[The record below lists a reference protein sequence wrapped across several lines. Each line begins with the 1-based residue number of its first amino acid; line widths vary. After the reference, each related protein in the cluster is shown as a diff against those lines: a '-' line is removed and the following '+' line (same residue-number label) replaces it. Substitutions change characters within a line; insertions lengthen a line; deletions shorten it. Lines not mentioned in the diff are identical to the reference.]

1 MERHKSQQ
9 LSQIYRADDAEFQ
22 SASAPP
28 RESAGLGLHARYGMG
43 ALMISIEVP
52 WFTPLGEMI
61 SADRAAIQ
69 RTRSHQCQ
77 PSTAR

>member
-28 RESAGLGLHARYGMG
+28 RESAGLGLRARYGMG
-43 ALMISIEVP
+43 ALTISIEVP
-52 WFTPLGEMI
+52 
-61 SADRAAIQ
+61 
-69 RTRSHQCQ
+69 
-77 PSTAR
+77 

>member
-1 MERHKSQQ
+1 MRVTAQGTSMERHKSQQ
-9 LSQIYRADDAEFQ
+9 LSQIYRADDTEFQ

-52 WFTPLGEMI
+52 WVTLGHRRSFI
-61 SADRAAIQ
+61 S
-69 RTRSHQCQ
+69 CL
-77 PSTAR
+77 PG

>member
-52 WFTPLGEMI
+52 WG
-61 SADRAAIQ
+61 
-69 RTRSHQCQ
+69 
-77 PSTAR
+77 ARGTTGYRLQTTGSCGDVVRKTGSP

>member
-1 MERHKSQQ
+1 MEDREVSRTESANNNPPGRKQGTSMERHKSQQ

-52 WFTPLGEMI
+52 
-61 SADRAAIQ
+61 
-69 RTRSHQCQ
+69 
-77 PSTAR
+77 